1 MEQGMNIFG
10 KFYEVVLIE
19 KRMPWRLQ
27 RILKRSFYIRHLTR
41 YAFKAALK
49 TRPIASDN
57 QSAYEVSTLLDRG
70 NINSYLLAIKSFVM
84 HSPVPCK
91 ISIVSDGSLGP
102 AERDLLSRHIL
113 GVNIHSPADIPEDK
127 DDDLSVA
134 MRHAREA
141 FPTIRKTYDI
151 FHTVSSENI
160 IFLDSDYLFLKPMD
174 RSIFDVGDHARMIY
188 NRDHDHSVCD
198 PLFHLSDEFIKQ
210 KQIRILKRIT
220 DLNCGFMV
228 FSSDVFDMKRIMEFI
243 RYLYESSSFHTVME
257 QDAWNILASTIPVR
271 AMPSNYLVGDKSRE
285 FRQRLDS
292 KDLIAVHYVS
302 SIRYHSLHY
311 LKNGLK
317 VIRQLP

>member
-1 MEQGMNIFG
+1 MEQDLNIFG
-10 KFYEVVLIE
+10 KFYEVVLVE

-27 RILKRSFYIRHLTR
+27 RILKRSYYIRHLTR

-91 ISIVSDGSLGP
+91 ISIVSDGSLGH
-102 AERDLLSRHIL
+102 AERDLLSRHIH
-113 GVNIHSPADIPEDK
+113 GVNIHSPIEIPEGK

-134 MRHAREA
+134 MRHARVA

-151 FHTVSSENI
+151 FHTMSSENI
-160 IFLDSDYLFLKPMD
+160 IFLDSDYLFLKPME
-174 RSIFDVGDHARMIY
+174 RSIFEVGEQARMIY

-198 PLFHLSDEFIKQ
+198 PLFHLSDEFLRL
-210 KQIRILKRIT
+210 KQIKVLKRIT

-228 FSSDVFDMKRIMEFI
+228 FSSEVFDMKRIMEFI
-243 RYLYESSSFHTVME
+243 RYLYESSNFHTVME

-271 AMPSNYLVGDKSRE
+271 AMPPTYLVGNKSGE
-285 FRQRLDS
+285 FRQRLESSDPVA
-292 KDLIAVHYVS
+292 IHYVS

-311 LKNGLK
+311 LRNGLK
-317 VIRQLP
+317 VIRQLS

>member
-1 MEQGMNIFG
+1 MAQGMNIFG
-10 KFYEVVLIE
+10 KFYEVVLVE

-27 RILKRSFYIRHLTR
+27 RILKRSHYIRHLTR

-57 QSAYEVSTLLDRG
+57 RSEYEVSTLLDRG

-84 HSPVPCK
+84 QSPIPCK
-91 ISIVSDGSLGP
+91 ISVVSDGSLGP
-102 AERDLLSRHIL
+102 AERDLLSRHIR
-113 GVNIHSPADIPEDK
+113 GVNIHSPAEIPEGK

-134 MRHAREA
+134 MRHARVV

-151 FHTVSSENI
+151 FHTMSSKNI

-174 RSIFDVGDHARMIY
+174 RSIFEVGDHARMIY

-198 PLFHLSDEFIKQ
+198 SLFHLSDEFIRQRKI
-210 KQIRILKRIT
+210 KVLKRIT

-228 FSSDVFDMKRIMEFI
+228 FSSDVFDLKRIMEFI
-243 RYLYESSSFHTVME
+243 RYLYESSNFHTVME

-271 AMPSNYLVGDKSRE
+271 AMPSTYLVGDKSPE
-285 FRQRLDS
+285 FRKRLESD
-292 KDLIAVHYVS
+292 DNIAIHYVS
-302 SIRYHSLHY
+302 SVRYHSLHY
-311 LKNGLK
+311 LRTGRK
-317 VIRQLP
+317 VIRQLS

>member
-1 MEQGMNIFG
+1 MNIFK
-10 KFYEVVLIE
+10 KFYEVVLVE
-19 KRMPWRLQ
+19 KRMPWRFQ
-27 RILKRSFYIRHLTR
+27 RILKRSYYIRHLTR

-49 TRPIASDN
+49 TIPIASDN

-102 AERDLLSRHIL
+102 AERDLLCRHIH
-113 GVNIHSPADIPEDK
+113 GVNIHSPVEIPEGK
-127 DDDLSVA
+127 EDDLSVA
-134 MRHAREA
+134 MRHARVA

-151 FHTVSSENI
+151 FHTMSSENI
-160 IFLDSDYLFLKPMD
+160 IFLDSDYLFLNPMD
-174 RSIFDVGDHARMIY
+174 RSIFEIGEQARMIY

-198 PLFHLSDEFIKQ
+198 PLFHLSDEFLLLKKIKV
-210 KQIRILKRIT
+210 LKRIT

-228 FSSDVFDMKRIMEFI
+228 FSSEVFDMNRIMEFI
-243 RYLYESSSFHTVME
+243 RYLYDLSSFHTVME

-271 AMPSNYLVGDKSRE
+271 AMPSTYLVGDKSQE
-285 FRQRLDS
+285 FRERLESNDI
-292 KDLIAVHYVS
+292 IAIHYVS

-311 LKNGLK
+311 LRNGLK
-317 VIRQLP
+317 VIRQLS